1 MSQSKSK
8 SKVQSWKDLEW
19 QFCCATLH
27 FSQQPDIQLSSN
39 FYSRLTW
46 PRLNDFRTN
55 QKPPQKFSFKIL
67 FWIVTK
73 SSLTLVKFYSLNLLL
88 FQAYDE
94 HEHVVLSFWEE
105 SAMNNFVM
113 TMKLIYSGR
122 VGACVSPEQLPAAK

>member
-1 MSQSKSK
+1 M
-8 SKVQSWKDLEW
+8 
-19 QFCCATLH
+19 
-27 FSQQPDIQLSSN
+27 
-39 FYSRLTW
+39 
-46 PRLNDFRTN
+46 
-55 QKPPQKFSFKIL
+55 
-67 FWIVTK
+67 K

-122 VGACVSPEQLPAAK
+122 LRACVSPEQLPADE